1 MKKRTYKPRVMWAM
15 NETAEA
21 KIIQPS
27 KLTVSFAVK
36 KIADHTEPV
45 AVIPLDN
52 VEAIVERAL
61 AAFRKETPGA
71 FSEAMRAALTAA
83 GIPCK
88 PKKIK

>member
-1 MKKRTYKPRVMWAM
+1 MWAM

-27 KLTVSFAVK
+27 KLTVSFTVK

-52 VEAIVERAL
+52 VEAIVERAHKAL
-61 AAFRKETPGA
+61 QGA
-71 FSEAMRAALTAA
+71 NLLTDSESAIRVALTAA

-88 PKKIK
+88 RKIRK